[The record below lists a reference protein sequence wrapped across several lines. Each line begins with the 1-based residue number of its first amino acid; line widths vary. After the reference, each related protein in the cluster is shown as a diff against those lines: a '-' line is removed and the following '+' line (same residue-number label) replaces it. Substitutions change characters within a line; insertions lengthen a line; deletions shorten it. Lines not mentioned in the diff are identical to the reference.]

1 MTNLLNEM
9 IKNELNYQ
17 GLTMNGLFDED
28 TFGNMVWAIEEM
40 LNESVINNP
49 KNWNLLKALDI
60 DNNINV
66 EKLNIEEIK
75 KNNLT
80 INDCVP
86 FGEYL
91 YATLNNQLDNKL
103 YLEIVNSMLDA

>member
-9 IKNELNYQ
+9 IKNELNTQ
-17 GLTMNGLFDED
+17 DLTMNGLFDED
-28 TFGNMVWAIEEM
+28 TFGRMVWVLEEM
-40 LNESVINNP
+40 LTKKVLNNQG
-49 KNWNLLKALDI
+49 NWNILKSLDI
-60 DNNINV
+60 DNNIDIAN
-66 EKLNIEEIK
+66 LSLEEIK

-86 FGEYL
+86 FGDYL

-103 YLEIVNSMLDA
+103 YLKIVNTMLDA